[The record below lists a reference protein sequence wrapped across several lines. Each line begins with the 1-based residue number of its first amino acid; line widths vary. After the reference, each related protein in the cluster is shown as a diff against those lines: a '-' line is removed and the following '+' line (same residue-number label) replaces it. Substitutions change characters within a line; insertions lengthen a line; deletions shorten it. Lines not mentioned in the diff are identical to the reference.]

1 MKKRFLKPLTYG
13 MALMALVSIS
23 SCSDDNDPKQPDTSG
38 QQTEAKPFEGT
49 LIDDDIT
56 SSVILES
63 GKEYTLRGGV
73 HVKAPA
79 TLVIEPGVKIVAED
93 LGTSNVTYILVEQGA
108 KIDAEGTADKPI
120 VMTCER
126 KEAGAWGGLHICG
139 RAPINLESVGKSEIG
154 NADFGGTDAADNS
167 GKLKYV
173 RLEYTGVSLNEE
185 TESNGLT
192 LYGVGN
198 GTEISYIQ
206 AYKGA
211 DDGIEFFGGTVNVDH
226 CVVIDCTDDSY
237 DWTYGW
243 SGEGKYLVA
252 YQEPKEIVG
261 EDCDCLIEADNNGDN
276 NTLTPVSHPV
286 LSNLTLVGNNSSVN
300 KRGIRLRE
308 GTQVTLSNC
317 QVTGK
322 SKPLTVES
330 KETDEALAN
339 GVSTITNVALSG
351 VFTNEYEGGKYTNE
365 KFLSN
370 GNLENQNIILTDR
383 FVGMTDGRGA
393 VEATNMWMSGWTL

>member
-1 MKKRFLKPLTYG
+1 MKRRFLKPLTYG
-13 MALMALVSIS
+13 MAMMALFSFS
-23 SCSDDNDPKQPDTSG
+23 SCSEDEEPTTSDG
-38 QQTEAKPFEGT
+38 DVQTEAVPFEGT

-108 KIDAEGTADKPI
+108 KIDAEGTADQPI

-243 SGEGKYLVA
+243 CGEGRYLVA
-252 YQEPKEIVG
+252 YQEPKETVG

-322 SKPLTVES
+322 SKSLTVES
-330 KETDEALAN
+330 QQTDDALAD
-339 GVSTITNVALSG
+339 GVSKIVNVVLSG
-351 VFTNEYEGGKYTNE
+351 TFTNEYDGGRYTNE
-365 KFLSN
+365 QFVSG
-370 GNLENQNIILTDR
+370 GNLENQTISLTDR
-383 FVGMTDGRGA
+383 FVGMTDDRGA
-393 VEATNMWMSGWTL
+393 VEASNMWMSGWTL